1 MRKRTLPGWRMKRS
15 QGSFGS
21 YLYALLC
28 LGVAACGGDG
38 PAGPDLD
45 LLLPKVDEGPWELL
59 TGQLVFMV
67 NGAFVGDEA
76 LVLLDAEAKT
86 VRAIASGRFL
96 LSPALSPDR
105 TVVAYSY
112 FSRADGWGIWGIPV
126 TERTVICPW
135 NKSCGLPLL
144 DDPNVHELNP
154 AWSSD
159 GRLAYFQADSFY
171 VGGVRAHRDGA
182 VGGCCLGRRAAWA
195 PDGTI
200 VAYLDV
206 YRGTSGTDII
216 SGLYRIDPRS
226 GNTELIISDAD
237 AWIVDPAVSPDGAHL
252 AYVRW
257 ANEAIAENEVWVAN
271 LDGTDAR
278 RLVAGSLPVWS
289 PEGGSIAFDG
299 AGGVYV
305 IDASGGQPVLVAEG
319 GNQASWQP

>member
-1 MRKRTLPGWRMKRS
+1 MSPCRKPLA
-15 QGSFGS
+15 
-21 YLYALLC
+21 ALLVGLS
-28 LGVAACGGDG
+28 LGCSGD
-38 PAGPDLD
+38 PTGPDLD
-45 LLLPKVDEGPWELL
+45 LLLPKVDEVPWELL

-67 NGAFVGDEA
+67 SGPLMNDQA

-86 VRAIASGRFL
+86 VRAIASGGFL

-112 FSRADGWGIWGIPV
+112 YSLADGWGIWGIPV
-126 TERTVICPW
+126 TDRTVICPR
-135 NKSCGLPLL
+135 NKGCGLPVL
-144 DDPNVHELNP
+144 DDPNVHEGYP

-159 GRLAYFQADSFY
+159 GRLAYFQSDSFY
-171 VGGVRAHRDGA
+171 VEGVRAHRDGA

-195 PDGTI
+195 PDGAI

-226 GNTELIISDAD
+226 GNTELIISDPD

-257 ANEAIAENEVWVAN
+257 ANEEIAENEVWVAN

-278 RLVAGSLPVWS
+278 RLVAGTLPVWS